1 MKRYTYKL
9 AIAFII
15 SYIILMVVVVFAY
28 TQISQNFIM
37 NQAEDQLTESGEVVS
52 KQIEVQLNFDYERF
66 EVLITDYVANS
77 LDPIVELESNVSTI
91 FINGLT
97 FSHFGLIDVENSN
110 ITIDTSV
117 YTFIDNFTQSNFD
130 QNIAFYS
137 YEQAFGRDEKMMYGV
152 FKVDQYI
159 ALFELEPYIA
169 TFLTSEKIEN
179 EYVFMGEENTIY
191 LSSSLNQDSILFY
204 NYLRQSGYSED
215 HIDEVK
221 EVVINHQ
228 SGIFRL
234 NFLDQESIL
243 SFVPV
248 FTDLS
253 TRTYYLVQIY
263 EESAV
268 INSLSYLS
276 STLWA
281 LFAVIFV
288 LFSITIIVI
297 YKILEEKIHDIENA
311 RLSLYYAKPYIIKV
325 KKSGKIKSYN
335 RAFNKLLG
343 DTDTYQYIQDF
354 IIKGSDEES
363 TMIERL
369 HRQKAFTMILEIMDK
384 AVYIRFII
392 TRSTGGFIL
401 VGDDITH
408 IEGKFD
414 EFEKLALFNPV
425 TNLPNQNV
433 LINDLDKVFQD
444 QEILEQFNVLVTF
457 DIVAFTK
464 IGLVLGEESA
474 DRFLQFIAE
483 LTKESLEN
491 YPATLYNIRVDQ
503 FAILFTNLESYQW
516 IDTWINLFLNKLDK
530 PITMDR
536 NFLNVDVKLGIF
548 NIESQKYEI
557 LTSEICL
564 ENAKLAL
571 NHAKE
576 SSTKPSFVYD
586 VSLSLVASREQR
598 MEIDLANA
606 ITNQE
611 FQMALQAQYSNVEE
625 RIIGF
630 EALIRWTNPKYSA
643 ESPLKFIQMAEKNNM
658 IVDIGKIALHETFL
672 IAKELEPYDVHISIN
687 VSPVQMLQAGFVNE
701 VISIFEQYDLKPGSI
716 SLEITETFLID
727 SFELVINKLNIFK
740 RHGFNIHLD
749 DFGTGYS
756 SLQYL
761 RDLPINTI
769 KIDKAFIDD
778 VETDAHSRAIVTMI
792 SNLAK
797 QVGLDVIAEGVE
809 TEKQNNIVFK
819 AGCNVIQGYMIGPA
833 VPKDKAIQLIEDYN
847 INKTKKVHVIKTK
860 TKEARR

>member
-1 MKRYTYKL
+1 MKRYTWKL
-9 AIAFII
+9 GIAFVI

-52 KQIEVQLNFDYERF
+52 KQIELQLTYDYSNFENLVNGFLED
-66 EVLITDYVANS
+66 S
-77 LDPIVELESNVSTI
+77 LDPIVQLDIQSDTFTI
-91 FINGLT
+91 LGEVY
-97 FSHFGLIDVENSN
+97 SHFGSID
-110 ITIDTSV
+110 
-117 YTFIDNFTQSNFD
+117 IDNRQVTINDQIYDFTDSFTTYNFN
-130 QNIAFYS
+130 QQITFYNFKR
-137 YEQAFGRDEKMMYGV
+137 AFGTQEMTMYGV
-152 FKVDQYI
+152 FKVDDYI
-159 ALFELEPYIA
+159 ALFELEPYIT
-169 TFLTSEKIEN
+169 TFLSAEKIEN

-191 LSSSLNQDSILFY
+191 VSSTLNPDEILFY
-204 NYLRQSGYSED
+204 DYLRQEGYSED
-215 HIDEVK
+215 HIDTVK
-221 EVVINHQ
+221 DVVVNHE
-228 SGIFRL
+228 SGIFNF
-234 NFLDQESIL
+234 NFLEQDSIL

-248 FTDLS
+248 FSDL
-253 TRTYYLVQIY
+253 TPATYYLVQIY
-263 EESAV
+263 EETAV

-325 KKSGKIKSYN
+325 KKTGKIKSYN
-335 RAFNKLLG
+335 RAFNQLLG
-343 DTDTYQYIQDF
+343 DSDTYGNITDF
-354 IIKGSDEES
+354 VIKESFEE
-363 TMIERL
+363 TTIVERL

-384 AVYIRFII
+384 AVYIRFIV
-392 TRSTGGFIL
+392 TRSTGGYIL

-408 IEGKFD
+408 IEGRFD
-414 EFEKLALFNPV
+414 EFEKLALYNPV

-433 LINDLDKVFQD
+433 LISDLDKIFQD

-457 DIVAFTK
+457 DIVAFSK
-464 IGLVLGEESA
+464 ISLVLGDESA
-474 DRFLQFIAE
+474 ARFLQFIAE

-491 YPATLYNIRVDQ
+491 YPVTLYNLRIDQ

-516 IDTWINLFLNKLDK
+516 INTWVDLFLNKLDK

-536 NFLNVDVKLGIF
+536 NFLNVDVKIGIF

-576 SSTKPSFVYD
+576 SSTRPSFLYD

-643 ESPLKFIQMAEKNNM
+643 ESPLKFIQMAEHNNM
-658 IVDIGKIALHETFL
+658 IVDIGRIALHETFL
-672 IAKELEPYDVHISIN
+672 IAKELEPYNVHISIN

-701 VISIFEQYDLKPGSI
+701 VVSIFEQYDLKPGSI

-797 QVGLDVIAEGVE
+797 TIDLDVIAEGVE
-809 TEKQNNIVFK
+809 TERQNNIVYK
-819 AGCNVIQGYMIGPA
+819 AGCNVIQGYLISPP
-833 VPKDKAIQLIEDYN
+833 VPKDVAIKLIEDYN
-847 INKTKKVHVIKTK
+847 INKTKKIHVVKTK
-860 TKEARR
+860 TREARR

>member
-1 MKRYTYKL
+1 MKRYTWKL
-9 AIAFII
+9 GIAFVI

-52 KQIEVQLNFDYERF
+52 KQIELQLTYDYANFENLVTGFIED
-66 EVLITDYVANS
+66 S
-77 LDPIVELESNVSTI
+77 LDPLVELDNRSDTI
-91 FINGLT
+91 TILGGT
-97 FSHFGLIDVENSN
+97 YSHFGSIDIDNRQV
-110 ITIDTSV
+110 TINDQT
-117 YTFIDNFTQSNFD
+117 YDFTDNFTTYNFN
-130 QNIAFYS
+130 QQIGFYNFKR
-137 YEQAFGRDEKMMYGV
+137 AFGTEDMTMYGV
-152 FKVDQYI
+152 FKVDEYV
-159 ALFELEPYIA
+159 AMFELEPYMA
-169 TFLTSEKIEN
+169 TFLTAEKIEN

-191 LSSSLNQDSILFY
+191 VSSTLNPDEILFY
-204 NYLRQSGYSED
+204 NYLREAGYSED
-215 HIDEVK
+215 HIDTIK
-221 EVVINHQ
+221 EVVVNHE
-228 SGIFRL
+228 SGIFSL
-234 NFLDQESIL
+234 NFLDQNSIL

-248 FTDLS
+248 FSDL
-253 TRTYYLVQIY
+253 TPATYYLVQIY
-263 EESAV
+263 EETTV
-268 INSLSYLS
+268 INSLTYLS
-276 STLWA
+276 TTLWA

-325 KKSGKIKSYN
+325 KKSGKIRSYN
-335 RAFNKLLG
+335 RAFNQLLG
-343 DTDTYQYIQDF
+343 DTDTYSNIADF
-354 IIKGSDEES
+354 VIKESFEETS
-363 TMIERL
+363 VVERL

-384 AVYIRFII
+384 AVYIRFIV
-392 TRSTGGFIL
+392 TRSTGGYIL

-433 LINDLDKVFQD
+433 LISDLDKVFQD
-444 QEILEQFNVLVTF
+444 QEILEQFNVIVTF
-457 DIVAFTK
+457 DIVAFSK
-464 IGLVLGEESA
+464 ISLVLGEESG

-483 LTKESLEN
+483 LAKESLEN
-491 YPATLYNIRVDQ
+491 YPAKLYNLRVDQ

-516 IDTWINLFLNKLDK
+516 INTWVDLFLNKLDK

-536 NFLNVDVKLGIF
+536 NFLNVDVKIGIF

-576 SSTKPSFVYD
+576 SSTKPSFLYD

-598 MEIDLANA
+598 MELDLANA

-643 ESPLKFIQMAEKNNM
+643 ESPLKFIQMAEHNNM
-658 IVDIGKIALHETFL
+658 IVDIGRIALHETFL
-672 IAKELEPYDVHISIN
+672 IAKELEPYNVHISIN

-797 QVGLDVIAEGVE
+797 NIDLDVIAEGVE
-809 TEKQNNIVFK
+809 TERQNNIVFK
-819 AGCNVIQGYMIGPA
+819 AGCNVIQGYLIGPP
-833 VPKDKAIQLIEDYN
+833 VPKEVAIKLIEDYN
-847 INKTKKVHVIKTK
+847 INKTKKIHVIKTK
-860 TKEARR
+860 TREAKR

>member
-1 MKRYTYKL
+1 MKRYTWKL
-9 AIAFII
+9 GIAFVI

-52 KQIEVQLNFDYERF
+52 KQIELQLNYEYDRF
-66 EVLITDYVANS
+66 ESIVNDIINDG
-77 LDPIVELESNVSTI
+77 LDPIIELNNQSDTI
-91 FINGLT
+91 KILGET
-97 FSHFGLIDVENSN
+97 YSHFGSIDVTNRQ
-110 ITIDTSV
+110 ITINDTS
-117 YTFIDNFTQSNFD
+117 YAFSDSFSEYNFNQ
-130 QNIAFYS
+130 QIAFYNFKR
-137 YEQAFGRDEKMMYGV
+137 AFGTEEMTMYGV
-152 FKVDQYI
+152 FKVDEYI
-159 ALFELEPYIA
+159 SFFELKTFIDE
-169 TFLTSEKIEN
+169 FLTAEKIDS

-191 LSSSLNQDSILFY
+191 VSSTLNQDEILFY
-204 NYLRQSGYSED
+204 NYLREAGYSED
-215 HIDEVK
+215 HIDTIK
-221 EVVINHQ
+221 DVVVNHE
-228 SGIFRL
+228 SGIFNL
-234 NFLDQESIL
+234 NFLDQESVL

-248 FTDLS
+248 FSELTPA
-253 TRTYYLVQIY
+253 TYYLVQIY
-263 EESAV
+263 EENAV
-268 INSLSYLS
+268 INSQTYLS

-281 LFAVIFV
+281 LFSVIFI
-288 LFSITIIVI
+288 LFSITIVVI

-335 RAFNKLLG
+335 RAFNQLLG
-343 DTDTYQYIQDF
+343 DTDTYQNITDF
-354 IIKGSDEES
+354 VIKESLEETTIS
-363 TMIERL
+363 ERL
-369 HRQKAFTMILEIMDK
+369 HRQKAFTMILEVMDK
-384 AVYIRFII
+384 ATYIRFIV
-392 TRSTGGFIL
+392 TRSTGGYIL

-408 IEGKFD
+408 IEGRFD
-414 EFEKLALFNPV
+414 EFEKLALFNPI

-433 LINDLDKVFQD
+433 LISDLDVVFQD
-444 QEILEQFNVLVTF
+444 QEQLEQFNVLVTF
-457 DIVAFTK
+457 DIVSFSK
-464 IGLVLGEESA
+464 ISLVLGEDSA
-474 DRFLQFIAE
+474 QRFLQLIAE

-491 YPATLYNIRVDQ
+491 YPAKLYNLRVDQ

-516 IDTWINLFLNKLDK
+516 INTWVDLFLNKLDK

-536 NFLNVDVKLGIF
+536 NFLNVDVKIGIF

-557 LTSEICL
+557 LTSDISL

-598 MEIDLANA
+598 MELDLANA

-611 FQMALQAQYSNVEE
+611 FQMALQPQYSNVEE

-643 ESPLKFIQMAEKNNM
+643 ESPLKFIQMAEHNNM
-658 IVDIGKIALHETFL
+658 IVDIGRIALHETFM
-672 IAKELEPYDVHISIN
+672 IAKELEPYNVHISIN

-740 RHGFNIHLD
+740 RNGFNIHLD

-797 QVGLDVIAEGVE
+797 NIDLDVIAEGVE
-809 TEKQNNIVFK
+809 TERQNNIVFK
-819 AGCNVIQGYMIGPA
+819 AGCNVIQGYLIGPA
-833 VPKDKAIQLIEDYN
+833 VPKDQAIKLIEDYN
-847 INKTKKVHVIKTK
+847 INKTKKVHVIKSK
-860 TKEARR
+860 TREAKR